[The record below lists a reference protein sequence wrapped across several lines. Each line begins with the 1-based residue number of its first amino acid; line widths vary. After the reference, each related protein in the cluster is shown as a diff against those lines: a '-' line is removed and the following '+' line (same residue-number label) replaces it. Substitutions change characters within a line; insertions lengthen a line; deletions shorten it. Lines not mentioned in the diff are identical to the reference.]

1 MSKLDYKAKIK
12 KLDLFITNY
21 IKQKYINVF

>member
-12 KLDLFITNY
+12 KSDLFITDY
-21 IKQKYINVF
+21 IKQKYIDVL